1 MPLSHIYKGS
11 KSSWFDRITKEKW
24 GKKFHPKKEKGESI
38 IGCEASKLMI
48 KMGPNSFRENG
59 NDKQKLKSSVVLKI
73 LVWDLEM
80 WNEECIEENAFL
92 LCPHT
97 HSHAHKE
104 RVIMPK
110 RHKMN
115 SHA

>member
-1 MPLSHIYKGS
+1 
-11 KSSWFDRITKEKW
+11 
-24 GKKFHPKKEKGESI
+24 
-38 IGCEASKLMI
+38 MI

-97 HSHAHKE
+97 HKKKKEGYHAQKIQNE
-104 RVIMPK
+104 FSCLENM
-110 RHKMN
+110 
-115 SHA
+115 